1 MLITLAALAPSFDVE
16 AASRAYL
23 DTLSAAARA
32 KSDAYFEGGYWI
44 ILWDAL
50 VAVASY
56 LVMLRFGWSAKWR
69 GWAERVTRWKF
80 VQAMLFAV
88 PFVFIGALLTA
99 PWEIYAGFVREKHYG
114 LMNQSFG
121 GWLGEQAI
129 VLAVNAL
136 IIAVLIG
143 IVFVLIRWSPRR
155 WWLWSAGAVTLLLAF
170 IVMIQPVY
178 ISPLLNKYTPMAAGP
193 LRDQILGMAHANLIP
208 ADNVY
213 VFDASKQSKRVSA
226 NVSGLG
232 PTIRISLND
241 NLLNRST
248 PEGIKSVMGH
258 EMGHYVLNHIEWMIA
273 QFAVMIGAV
282 MFVLWWSVPKVIARF
297 GERWGVSGPADL
309 AAVPV
314 YFLIVTVLLLA
325 ATPILNTLI
334 RRQEIQADI
343 FGLDAAREPDGFAQT
358 AMQLSEYRKIEP
370 GPIEEAL
377 FFDHP
382 SGSNRVHRAMAWK
395 AVHLAEL
402 PVDQRLMLRPL
413 PPLRASTIPPSAS
426 AAPAADS
433 TVQR

>member
-1 MLITLAALAPSFDVE
+1 MLTMLAAIAPAFDIE

-23 DTLSAAARA
+23 DTLSGAARA

-69 GWAERVTRWKF
+69 GWAERATRWKF
-80 VQAMLFAV
+80 VQALIYSV
-88 PFVFIGALLTA
+88 PFIIVGTLLAL
-99 PWEIYAGFVREKHYG
+99 PWGIYTGFLRENQYG
-114 LMNQSFG
+114 LMNQSFA
-121 GWLGEQAI
+121 GWLGEQGIMLGVGVVTTSLLIAVVFAVIRRWPGRWWIGATAAI
-129 VLAVNAL
+129 VAM
-136 IIAVLIG
+136 
-143 IVFVLIRWSPRR
+143 
-155 WWLWSAGAVTLLLAF
+155 LLLF
-170 IVMIQPVY
+170 VMITPVF

-193 LRDQILGMAHANLIP
+193 MRDGILTMAHAQGIP
-208 ADNVY
+208 AENVY
-213 VFDASKQSKRVSA
+213 VFDASKQTKRVSA

-248 PEGIKSVMGH
+248 PAGVKSVMGH
-258 EMGHYVLNHIEWMIA
+258 EMGHYVLDHIEWMIA
-273 QFAVMIGAV
+273 QFAVLIGAM
-282 MFVLWWSVPKVIARF
+282 MFVLWWSVPRVIARF
-297 GERWGVSGPADL
+297 GGRWGVSGPADL

-314 YFLIVTVLLLA
+314 YFLIVTLLSLV
-325 ATPILNTLI
+325 ATPITNTLI
-334 RRQEIQADI
+334 RRHEIQADV
-343 FGLDAAREPDGFAQT
+343 FGLDAAREPDGFAET

-395 AVHLAEL
+395 AAHLAEL
-402 PVDQRLMLRPL
+402 PEAQLAMVRPL
-413 PPLRASTIPPSAS
+413 PASAS
-426 AAPAADS
+426 SIPASASPAPAAAS

>member
-1 MLITLAALAPSFDVE
+1 MLTTLAAIAPAFDVE

-23 DTLSAAARA
+23 DTLSGAARA

-44 ILWDAL
+44 ILWDAVVGML
-50 VAVASY
+50 SY
-56 LVMLRFGWSAKWR
+56 LVMLRFGWSARWR
-69 GWAERVTRWKF
+69 SWAERVVRFKF
-80 VQAMLFAV
+80 VQALIYSV
-88 PFVFIGALLTA
+88 PLVIVGALLTL
-99 PWEIYAGFVREKHYG
+99 PWGIYTGFLREKQYG
-114 LMNQSFG
+114 LMNQSFA
-121 GWLGEQAI
+121 GWLGEQGIMLGVDI
-129 VLAVNAL
+129 VTTSLL
-136 IIAVLIG
+136 IAVLFA
-143 IVFVLIRWSPRR
+143 VIRRWPRR
-155 WWLWSAGAVTLLLAF
+155 WWIGATGAVVAMLLL
-170 IVMIQPVY
+170 IVMITPVF

-193 LRDQILGMAHANLIP
+193 MRDGILTMAHAQGIP

-213 VFDASKQSKRVSA
+213 VFDASKQTKRVSA

-273 QFAVMIGAV
+273 QFAVMIGAM
-282 MFVLWWSVPKVIARF
+282 MFVLWWSVPKVIERF
-297 GERWGVSGPADL
+297 GGRWGVSGPADL

-314 YFLIVTVLLLA
+314 YFLIVTLLLLA
-325 ATPILNTLI
+325 ATPITHTLI
-334 RRQEIQADI
+334 RRHEIQADI

-395 AVHLAEL
+395 AAHLAEL
-402 PVDQRLMLRPL
+402 PEAQRGMVRPL
-413 PPLRASTIPPSAS
+413 PASAS
-426 AAPAADS
+426 SIPASASPAPAAAS
-433 TVQR
+433 NVQR